1 MVPSKNLDETVSRI
15 IKNSN
20 KGILAADESVGTIGK
35 RFAKNSIESTYESRR
50 LYRELLF
57 TTPSIE
63 QYISG
68 IILSDETIHQSTS
81 DGTPFV
87 KLLEEKNIVAG
98 IKVDKGTVPI
108 PFFSSESITEGLDGL
123 RDRLNEYKKIGAKFA
138 KWRAVIK
145 IGKETPSEYC
155 INTNAHILSRYASLC
170 QDLGIVPIV
179 EPEVLMD
186 GNHSI
191 EECKNTSQ
199 KTLEAVFHFL
209 HKAHAFLEFMIL
221 KPNMILPG
229 KEFSQKASSEN
240 IALSTIDT
248 LLNTVPAAVPLI
260 AFLSG
265 GQTPIEASQNLK
277 AICSIENK
285 KKPWMITFS
294 FSRALQEHPLS
305 LWGGNESNKEKA
317 QQIFLHRLKCN
328 KAALEG
334 RYDDSIESEV

>member
-1 MVPSKNLDETVSRI
+1 MIPVKDLDETVARI

-57 TTPSIE
+57 STPSIE
-63 QYISG
+63 KYISA
-68 IILSDETIHQSTS
+68 IILSDETIHQSAS

-87 KLLEEKNIVAG
+87 KLLEEKNIVPG
-98 IKVDKGTVPI
+98 IKVDKGTI
-108 PFFSSESITEGLDGL
+108 PLAFFSGESVTEGLDGL

-138 KWRAVIK
+138 KWRVVIK

-155 INTNAHILSRYASLC
+155 IATNAQILSRYASIC
-170 QDLGIVPIV
+170 QEHGIVPIV

-186 GNHSI
+186 GNHSL
-191 EECKNTSQ
+191 EQCKNASV
-199 KTLEAVFHFL
+199 KTLETVFHFL
-209 HKAHAFLEFMIL
+209 HKAHTFLEFIIL
-221 KPNMILPG
+221 KPNMVLPG

-240 IALSTIDT
+240 IALSTVET
-248 LLNTVPAAVPLI
+248 LLYTVPAAVPLV

-265 GQTPIEASQNLK
+265 GQTPVEASQNLN
-277 AICSIENK
+277 AICTIENK

-305 LWGGNESNKEKA
+305 TWGGNEGNKEKA

-328 KAALEG
+328 NAALER
-334 RYDDSIESEV
+334 RYNESIESEV